1 MRTTILAATL
11 AAFTVSLVHAE
22 DIMASRYGNTTIVT
36 DSKGVQTKLYYNA
49 DGTLTGK
56 QSGTAFKG
64 TWKLDKGQVCLMTE
78 PVPQGMTNPFCRPA
92 IARKVVET
100 WKVGDR
106 TVTLAKG
113 IQ

>member
-11 AAFTVSLVHAE
+11 AAFTVSLAYAE

-36 DSKGVQTKLYYNA
+36 DSMGEQTKLYYNA

-56 QSGTAFKG
+56 QGGTTFKG
-64 TWKLDKGQVCLMTE
+64 TWKLNKGQVCLTTE

-92 IARKVVET
+92 VARKVGET